1 MTSAGSTRDVAP
13 NLLTRP
19 PNGTREFVGQWSHLM
34 VDPVRQLATLADLYA
49 MGLLSEDEYQRYKQH
64 VRGL

>member
-1 MTSAGSTRDVAP
+1 MTSVGSTRDMAP

-19 PNGTREFVGQWSHLM
+19 PSGTREFVGRWAHLM

-49 MGLLSEDEYQRYKQH
+49 MGLLSLEEYDRYKHH
-64 VRGL
+64 VRDL